1 MGGGAIGTCIAYYL
15 VKKHQCRVTIVDP
28 SAPNDGLPFTPQAAS
43 GRAGGFLAK
52 EWCNGQETEALTKL
66 SYALH
71 QELSFLDSDYRVL
84 QTFSATKATVN
95 STTPKAVKKP
105 KKCTNIQHVVPFCNL
120 GHFDN
125 VRQSGDTLNC
135 AQVTPGKFV
144 KALQEETMRLGSLTI
159 VRGRVVGVGLSTG
172 DGDGDG
178 TGNGGGTGGGEKR
191 GLIVRVNTSD
201 VGETSTSS
209 ATSTVVH
216 LECTDFV
223 VAAGPWSNECKNWGA
238 PFSKLPEVEGLKAHS
253 VVYDVGVT
261 EAVALFVGLSNGSEI
276 EYYPRPDGT
285 VYVCGEGEDDSAVVQ
300 ERPGFVQTVKGK
312 ISTLKTNSSSLSTLF
327 NAGKVQSES
336 ACHLPVVIS
345 STGLPLLCEIEKGS
359 RCYIATGHTCWGICQ
374 APGTGLVMAELIA
387 GKEPSVCLEKFS
399 IPTKDP

>member
-15 VKKHQCRVTIVDP
+15 VKHQHCRVTIVDP
-28 SAPNDGLPFTPQAAS
+28 SATNDGSFTPQAAS

-71 QELSFLDSDYRVL
+71 QELSVLDSDYRVL
-84 QTFSATKATVN
+84 QTFSAAKVN
-95 STTPKAVKKP
+95 KTTTPKAIKKPCKKP
-105 KKCTNIQHVVPFCNL
+105 KKGTNIQHVVPFCNL

-159 VRGRVVGVGLSTG
+159 VRGRVVGVVGPSTG
-172 DGDGDG
+172 DGGDG
-178 TGNGGGTGGGEKR
+178 GDGGDIEKR
-191 GLIVRVNTSD
+191 GLIVHVNTSD

-209 ATSTVVH
+209 ATSTIVH

-223 VAAGPWSNECKNWGA
+223 VAAGPWSNECKQWGA
-238 PFSKLPEVEGLKAHS
+238 PFSNLPEVEGLKAHS

-261 EAVALFVGLSNGSEI
+261 EAVALFVGLDNGSEI

-285 VYVCGEGEDDSAVVQ
+285 VYVCGEGADDSAVVQ

-312 ISTLKTNSSSLSTLF
+312 INLLKTNSSSLSTLF
-327 NAGKVQSES
+327 NAGVVQRES

-387 GKEPSVCLEKFS
+387 GKETSICLKKFS
-399 IPTKDP
+399 IPTSH